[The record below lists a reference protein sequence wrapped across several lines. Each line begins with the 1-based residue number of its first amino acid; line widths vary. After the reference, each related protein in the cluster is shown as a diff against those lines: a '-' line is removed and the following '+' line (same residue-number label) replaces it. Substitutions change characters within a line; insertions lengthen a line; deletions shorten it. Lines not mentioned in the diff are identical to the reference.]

1 MPYTGQKS
9 GTTRMRIKSL
19 YLENFRN
26 YDRQTFVFS
35 EGLNV
40 ICGANGAG
48 KTNALESVFVLSLFR
63 SPRTAKEKELVR
75 FESDHAKVKAVVEK
89 KYGSGTIDLFI
100 DAAGKKKALVGGLPI
115 KRAAELVGVL
125 GTVMFSPDEM
135 RLVKE
140 TPAERR
146 RFLDIGLSQQQRAY
160 FVALMRYNKVL
171 KQKNN
176 FLKECFGDLHADD
189 MLSVWDVQ
197 LAEYGAS
204 IAARRKKYV
213 SILDKEAAV
222 VHARL
227 SDDKE
232 KLSLGYECAAEGQS
246 EDEIKT
252 ELLAALEKS
261 REKDKKLGF
270 CTVGPHR
277 DDIAISI
284 NGLDGRKFASQGQQ
298 RSVALAMK
306 LAEAEIYKKE
316 KGEYPVLLLDDV
328 LSELD
333 AGRQKKLIELTEGMQ
348 TILTCTEFSLPVQA
362 KKFLIKDGVV
372 TGGER

>member
-1 MPYTGQKS
+1 MPYIRRKS
-9 GTTRMRIKSL
+9 GTMCMRIKSL
-19 YLENFRN
+19 YLENYRN
-26 YDRQTFVFS
+26 YEKQTFVFS

-63 SPRTAKEKELVR
+63 SPRTTKEKELVFFGKEKAR
-75 FESDHAKVKAVVEK
+75 VKAVVEK
-89 KYGSGTIDLFI
+89 KFGSGTVDLQIDS
-100 DAAGKKKALVGGLPI
+100 AGKKKALVGGLPI

-125 GTVMFSPDEM
+125 GTVFFSPDEM

-146 RFLDIGLSQQQRAY
+146 RFLDIGISQQQRAY
-160 FVALMRYNKVL
+160 FSALMRYNKVL

-176 FLKECFGDLHADD
+176 YLKDSFGDLHADD
-189 MLSVWDVQ
+189 MLAVWDGQ
-197 LAEYGAS
+197 LAEYGAV
-204 IAARRKKYV
+204 IMARRKKYV
-213 SILDKEAAV
+213 SVLGGEAARI
-222 VHARL
+222 HLEL
-227 SDDKE
+227 SDAKE
-232 KLSLGYECAAEGQS
+232 QLVLGYESVVEGEG
-246 EDEIKT
+246 EDELKNR
-252 ELLAALEKS
+252 LFDALEKS

-277 DDIAISI
+277 DDIAITI

-333 AGRQKKLIELTEGMQ
+333 RNRQNKLIELTRGIQ
-348 TILTCTEFSLPVQA
+348 TILTCTEFSLPVRA
-362 KKFLIKDGVV
+362 KKFVV
-372 TGGER
+372 ENGRATEREK

>member
-1 MPYTGQKS
+1 
-9 GTTRMRIKSL
+9 MRIKSL

-26 YDRQTFVFS
+26 YSRQTFGFS

-40 ICGANGAG
+40 ICGENGAG
-48 KTNALESVFVLSLFR
+48 KTNALESIFVLSLFR
-63 SPRTAKEKELVR
+63 SPRTAKEKELVCFDR
-75 FESDHAKVKAVVEK
+75 DHARVKAVVEK
-89 KYGSGTIDLFI
+89 KFGSGTIDLFI
-100 DAAGKKKALVGGLPI
+100 DATGKKKALVGGLPV

-125 GTVMFSPDEM
+125 GTVLFSPDEM

-176 FLKECFGDLHADD
+176 FLKECGDLHADD
-189 MLSVWDVQ
+189 MLSVWDAQ
-197 LAEYGAS
+197 LAEYGAV
-204 IAARRKKYV
+204 IVARRKRYV
-213 SILDKEAAV
+213 GALDKEAAV

-227 SDDKE
+227 SDDRE
-232 KLSLGYECAAEGQS
+232 KLSLGYECAATGES
-246 EDEIKT
+246 EDEMRE
-252 ELLAALEKS
+252 ELLVALEKS
-261 REKDKKLGF
+261 RDKDKKLGF
-270 CTVGPHR
+270 CTIGPHR
-277 DDIAISI
+277 DDISISI

-306 LAEAEIYKKE
+306 LAEAEMYKKE

-333 AGRQKKLIELTEGMQ
+333 AGRQKKLVELTAGMQ
-348 TILTCTEFSLPVQA
+348 TILTCTEFSLPVPA
-362 KKFLIKDGVV
+362 KKFLVRNGTVAEE
-372 TGGER
+372 GR

>member
-1 MPYTGQKS
+1 MPYIRRKN
-9 GTTRMRIKSL
+9 GTTCMRIKSL
-19 YLENFRN
+19 YLENYRN
-26 YDRQTFVFS
+26 YEKQTFGFS

-40 ICGANGAG
+40 ICGENGAG

-75 FESDHAKVKAVVEK
+75 FGSEHARVKAVVEK
-89 KYGSGTIDLFI
+89 RFGAGTIDLQI
-100 DAAGKKKALVGGLPI
+100 DSAGKKKALVGGLPV

-125 GTVMFSPDEM
+125 VTVFFSPDEM

-160 FVALMRYNKVL
+160 FAALMRYNKAL

-176 FLKECFGDLHADD
+176 FLKDSFGDLHADD
-189 MLSVWDVQ
+189 MLAVWDSQ
-197 LAEYGAS
+197 LAEYGAV
-204 IAARRKKYV
+204 IVARRKKYIAV
-213 SILDKEAAV
+213 LGEEAAKI
-222 VHARL
+222 HLRL
-227 SDDKE
+227 SDEKE
-232 KLSLGYECAAEGQS
+232 KLELGYESAAEG
-246 EDEIKT
+246 ETEEEIKNQ
-252 ELLAALEKS
+252 LAAALEKS
-261 REKDKKLGF
+261 REKDKRLGF

-306 LAEAEIYKKE
+306 FAEAEIFKKE

-333 AGRQKKLIELTEGMQ
+333 KSRQKKLVELTAGIQ
-348 TILTCTEFSLPVQA
+348 TILTCTEFSLPVKA
-362 KKFLIKDGVV
+362 KKFVV
-372 TGGER
+372 KNGRVTEGDR